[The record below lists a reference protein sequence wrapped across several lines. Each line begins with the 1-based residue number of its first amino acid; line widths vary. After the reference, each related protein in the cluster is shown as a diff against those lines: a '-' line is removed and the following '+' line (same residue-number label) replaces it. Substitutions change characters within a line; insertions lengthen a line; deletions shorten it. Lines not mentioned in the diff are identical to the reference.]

1 MSLSVPLAIAVG
13 WFTLPHGVTRRG
25 EAPLLLLII
34 RGGCYPAGFSSPFR
48 PRATH
53 LATTPGAAQPPVTQT
68 YRRLIRLVG
77 PQKLY
82 PITFL
87 HGVRVIHPT
96 LPSKNFRLVFATD
109 VIFFHVLFF
118 DWNCFRWFF
127 IDFVSFFFFF
137 FFFRRTLASRVF
149 SSRDWRT
156 ENWFADSRWRIL
168 ERVQV
173 RLGWSTWK
181 VVGVG
186 INRFYV
192 EFRVSNNYYYFF
204 LFSCNFSLLTF

>member
-1 MSLSVPLAIAVG
+1 M
-13 WFTLPHGVTRRG
+13 TRRG

-53 LATTPGAAQPPVTQT
+53 LATTPGAPQPPVTQT

-96 LPSKNFRLVFATD
+96 LPSKNFRLGPRIYHRRD
-109 VIFFHVLFF
+109 IFPRAVLPLKLLSMIFHRPSFLFS
-118 DWNCFRWFF
+118 FF
-127 IDFVSFFFFF
+127 LSFFFFVERCLLRF
-137 FFFRRTLASRVF
+137 FFFSLVVDRRELAR
-149 SSRDWRT
+149 R
-156 ENWFADSRWRIL
+156 SRW
-168 ERVQV
+168 
-173 RLGWSTWK
+173 K
-181 VVGVG
+181 
-186 INRFYV
+186 F
-192 EFRVSNNYYYFF
+192 SNE
-204 LFSCNFSLLTF
+204 SKCD